1 MNTQEL
7 MQNAPSDYPKC
18 TQADCPAAEQ
28 CLRHLMAQVTPEKA
42 IAITV
47 INPKNLKP
55 ELGTSC
61 PYFHSSQPVRMARGF
76 TRALGSVRH
85 GEVNKVMEEISHR
98 WSKATYYRLRKGE
111 RLISPQEQKIIA
123 DILVQHGAKEPIEF
137 DNYEDGFDWFI
148 P

>member
-1 MNTQEL
+1 

-28 CLRHLMAQVTPEKA
+28 CLRHLMAQATPEKA

-85 GEVNKVMEEISHR
+85 GEVNKIVAELSDLFDR
-98 WSKATYYRLRKGE
+98 RLYFRYRKGD
-111 RLISPQEQKIIA
+111 RTLNPQRQEIIA
-123 DILVQHGAKEPIEF
+123 EVLLRHGATQPVEF
-137 DNYEDGFDWFI
+137 DSYEEDFDWLQL
-148 P
+148 